1 MTSQLGKSWKIFDP
15 SDLESWDEIRD
26 YLRRG
31 SSSEY
36 FVEIRMLRY
45 MAPSHTNTHTVRGR
59 PTAKEEIRRFQ
70 NGQIR
75 ELKVNERKLLRQSK
89 TLSLNK
95 RHQFVQSEDHTS
107 YMEKR
112 FAKGACKTFKSEGIW
127 TTEEDCSNSNS
138 KEKEVQSFVL
148 CVDQPIDSQQEEDE
162 RSYRR
167 FVKVV
172 IGIIILALL
181 LVLFGKVGV
190 FTLTFV
196 LHVNVFHVII
206 YFAVMY
212 MNYPQC
218 GDCALSA
225 SFVKECSDVS
235 YVTGERVELTVIRK
249 LLL

>member
-31 SSSEY
+31 SSEY

-45 MAPSHTNTHTVRGR
+45 MAPSRTNTHTVRGR

-70 NGQIR
+70 NGQVR

-89 TLSLNK
+89 TLCLNR
-95 RHQFVQSEDHTS
+95 RHQFVQSEDYTS

-112 FAKGACKTFKSEGIW
+112 FAKGVCITFKSEGIW

-148 CVDQPIDSQQEEDE
+148 CVDQPIDCQQEEEE

-181 LVLFGKVGV
+181 LVLFRKVGV
-190 FTLTFV
+190 FIIAFV
-196 LHVNVFHVII
+196 LRVKVFHVLI
-206 YFAVMY
+206 YVAVLY
-212 MNYPQC
+212 MNYPQY

-225 SFVKECSDVS
+225 SFVKECSNVS
-235 YVTGERVELTVIRK
+235 YVAGERVELTVIRK

>member
-1 MTSQLGKSWKIFDP
+1 MCI
-15 SDLESWDEIRD
+15 
-26 YLRRG
+26 
-31 SSSEY
+31 
-36 FVEIRMLRY
+36 
-45 MAPSHTNTHTVRGR
+45 
-59 PTAKEEIRRFQ
+59 
-70 NGQIR
+70 
-75 ELKVNERKLLRQSK
+75 
-89 TLSLNK
+89 
-95 RHQFVQSEDHTS
+95 
-107 YMEKR
+107 
-112 FAKGACKTFKSEGIW
+112 TFKSEGIW
-127 TTEEDCSNSNS
+127 TIEEDCSKSNS

-148 CVDQPIDSQQEEDE
+148 CVDQPIDCQREEE
-162 RSYRR
+162 EHSYRR

-235 YVTGERVELTVIRK
+235 YVTGERVELTVHKETVVVEEIKEVELRSRYAQFIYDGNDDRIHLQRRGHVPSRLPVKK
-249 LLL
+249 LRRLLHKKREGRAFLWKGIWQNTPVSSKIYCYIKYANARLKR